1 VAQRRF
7 IVVVSG
13 PSRLAVYLPG
23 KGAGDL
29 PRTFADA
36 LAQVLVEL
44 DLPPAAIQREVAASR
59 EVVVAATDSRS
70 VLGSLNEAAY
80 LAQYRLR
87 VEPEEDLLVLARWV
101 AETPVIAGSV
111 RWPRDVVRQLLI
123 GPNDEPTG

>member
-1 VAQRRF
+1 MSERRLRPYPAYKN
-7 IVVVSG
+7 SG
-13 PSRLAVYLPG
+13 
-23 KGAGDL
+23 
-29 PRTFADA
+29 
-36 LAQVLVEL
+36 VEW
-44 DLPPAAIQREVAASR
+44 
-59 EVVVAATDSRS
+59 
-70 VLGSLNEAAY
+70 LGEIPAAY